1 MKLVLLLLL
10 LIWELGK
17 VKRGRVGYWLFRG
30 EDKGDE
36 RGGGG
41 GVEESEKEFAVWLEC
56 EGLEDG
62 GDKRLMRLCCGK

>member
-17 VKRGRVGYWLFRG
+17 VKRRRVGYWLFRG

-41 GVEESEKEFAVWLEC
+41 GVEES
-56 EGLEDG
+56 
-62 GDKRLMRLCCGK
+62 